1 MDMFAKMIEIAALC
15 ILVVML
21 VDWYIHMRKRWFQ
34 GSSQLPSTPAAS
46 FDAAGGLTTGA
57 KYAIRNYMLGIFGVA
72 AAIIGIIAGIAG
84 YMINDLTKQSA
95 IQTAIADMQQPLK
108 DRLAKFATAE
118 SALETATKKVGTAD
132 FQITVATQLS
142 NDRAFQASV
151 AKALVD
157 QHVDQLR
164 GPIGPVGPAGS
175 TGPAGPAGKDGMNG
189 TSPSVAS
196 VAQALDDAPFRTK
209 VAELLVDQYGG
220 QLRGAGGPPGP
231 AGPAGKEGAN
241 GTSANAE
248 VSSRRAQHCGLPNRT
263 C

>member
-1 MDMFAKMIEIAALC
+1 MDMLAEIIGIAALC
-15 ILVVML
+15 ILLVML

-46 FDAAGGLTTGA
+46 FDAAGELTTGA
-57 KYAIRNYMLGIFGVA
+57 KYAIRSYMLSIFAGGG
-72 AAIIGIIAGIAG
+72 AIICIIAGIAG
-84 YMINDLTKQSA
+84 YLVNDLTKQSA
-95 IQTAIADMQQPLK
+95 VRTAIVDMQQPLK
-108 DRLAKFATAE
+108 EQLARFATAE

-142 NDRAFQASV
+142 NDKAFQASV

-175 TGPAGPAGKDGMNG
+175 SGPAGPAGKDGMNG
-189 TSPSVAS
+189 TSPSAAS
-196 VAQALDDAPFRTK
+196 VAQALDDSPFRTE
-209 VAELLVDQYGG
+209 VAELLLDQYGG
-220 QLRGAGGPPGP
+220 QLRGAVGPPGP

-241 GTSANAE
+241 GASANAE
-248 VSSRRAQHCGLPNRT
+248 VGSRSAQHCGVPNRA

>member
-1 MDMFAKMIEIAALC
+1 MDILAEMIGLAALC

-34 GSSQLPSTPAAS
+34 GSSLSPSMPAAS
-46 FDAAGGLTTGA
+46 FDAAGELTTGA
-57 KYAIRNYMLGIFGVA
+57 KYAIRNYMLNIFGVGGT
-72 AAIIGIIAGIAG
+72 IVCIIAGAAG
-84 YMINDLTKQSA
+84 YMVNDLTKQSSVR
-95 IQTAIADMQQPLK
+95 IADMQSPLK
-108 DRLAKFATAE
+108 DQLARFATAE

-142 NDRAFQASV
+142 NDKAFQASV

-175 TGPAGPAGKDGMNG
+175 TGPAGLAGKDGM
-189 TSPSVAS
+189 SPSAAS
-196 VAQALDDAPFRTK
+196 VAQALDDTPFRTK
-209 VAELLVDQYGG
+209 MAELLVDQYGG
-220 QLRGAGGPPGP
+220 QLRGAVGPPGP

-248 VSSRRAQHCGLPNRT
+248 SVAEVLNTAAC
-263 C
+263 